1 MFQNMIQL
9 STPNDVL
16 RYVYEETTEL
26 ENELIE
32 ESLVSDTEL
41 LTFYLDALET
51 KHLMNKVVRT
61 PSDRVVQNILNYS
74 SNYCHRY

>member
-61 PSDRVVQNILNYS
+61 PSDRVVQNILNYFK
-74 SNYCHRY
+74 